1 MEIFA
6 WFFLIQAGIIGAILG
21 YFFANKIIGNG
32 EFLYSFLGGLIFI
45 VIAFLIES
53 AIIPFFVIL
62 FKIYDILCEN
72 LPAKGKTEALTLV
85 ERINSTER
93 SDNIKI
99 NKHGLI
105 RANLPVPFRAVNQS
119 KSDQTEHKKVCFAQ
133 IFRLFRP
140 NTLAKTRKNASA
152 QI

>member
-1 MEIFA
+1 MLTKLLVKCYTYLMEIFA
-6 WFFLIQAGIIGAILG
+6 WFFLIQAGIVGAMLG

-85 ERINSTER
+85 ERINNTER
-93 SDNIKI
+93 SNNTKI
-99 NKHGLI
+99 NKDETPMVSCSSCGENMKASD
-105 RANLPVPFRAVNQS
+105 RVCPKCGS
-119 KSDQTEHKKVCFAQ
+119 KNE
-133 IFRLFRP
+133 LFGVQ
-140 NTLAKTRKNASA
+140 L
-152 QI
+152 

>member
-1 MEIFA
+1 MLTKLLVKCYTYLMEIFA

-85 ERINSTER
+85 ERINNTER
-93 SDNIKI
+93 SNNTKI
-99 NKHGLI
+99 NKDETPMVSCSSCGENI
-105 RANLPVPFRAVNQS
+105 EVSDRVCPKCGS
-119 KSDQTEHKKVCFAQ
+119 KNE
-133 IFRLFRP
+133 LFGVQ
-140 NTLAKTRKNASA
+140 L
-152 QI
+152 

>member
-1 MEIFA
+1 MLTKLLVKCYTYLMEIFA
-6 WFFLIQAGIIGAILG
+6 WFFLIQAGIIGAMLG

-45 VIAFLIES
+45 VIVFLIES

-85 ERINSTER
+85 ERINNTER
-93 SDNIKI
+93 SDNIKV
-99 NKHGLI
+99 NKDETPMVSCSFCGENI
-105 RANLPVPFRAVNQS
+105 EVSDRVCPKCGS
-119 KSDQTEHKKVCFAQ
+119 KNE
-133 IFRLFRP
+133 LFGVQ
-140 NTLAKTRKNASA
+140 L
-152 QI
+152 

>member
-1 MEIFA
+1 MLTKLLVKCYTYLMEIFA
-6 WFFLIQAGIIGAILG
+6 WFFLIQAGIIGAMLG

-85 ERINSTER
+85 ERINNTER
-93 SDNIKI
+93 SNNTKI
-99 NKHGLI
+99 NKDETPMVSCSSCGENMKASD
-105 RANLPVPFRAVNQS
+105 RVCPKCGS
-119 KSDQTEHKKVCFAQ
+119 KNE
-133 IFRLFRP
+133 LFGVQ
-140 NTLAKTRKNASA
+140 L
-152 QI
+152 

>member
-1 MEIFA
+1 MQDSYTYLMEIFA

-99 NKHGLI
+99 NKDETPMVSCSSCGENI
-105 RANLPVPFRAVNQS
+105 EVSDRVCPKCGS
-119 KSDQTEHKKVCFAQ
+119 KNE
-133 IFRLFRP
+133 LFGVQ
-140 NTLAKTRKNASA
+140 L
-152 QI
+152 

>member
-1 MEIFA
+1 MLTKLLVKCYTYLMEIFA
-6 WFFLIQAGIIGAILG
+6 WFFLIQAGIIGVILG

-72 LPAKGKTEALTLV
+72 LPAKGKTESLTLI
-85 ERINSTER
+85 ERINNTER

-99 NKHGLI
+99 NKDETPMVSCSSCGENI
-105 RANLPVPFRAVNQS
+105 EVSDRVCPKCGS
-119 KSDQTEHKKVCFAQ
+119 KNE
-133 IFRLFRP
+133 LFGVQ
-140 NTLAKTRKNASA
+140 L
-152 QI
+152 

>member
-1 MEIFA
+1 M
-6 WFFLIQAGIIGAILG
+6 IQAGIIGAILG

-99 NKHGLI
+99 NKDETPMVSCSSCGENI
-105 RANLPVPFRAVNQS
+105 EVSDRVCPKCGS
-119 KSDQTEHKKVCFAQ
+119 KNE
-133 IFRLFRP
+133 LFGVQ
-140 NTLAKTRKNASA
+140 L
-152 QI
+152 

>member
-1 MEIFA
+1 MLTKLLVKCYTYLMEIFA
-6 WFFLIQAGIIGAILG
+6 WFFLIQAGIIGAMLG

-99 NKHGLI
+99 NKDETPMVSCSSCGENI
-105 RANLPVPFRAVNQS
+105 EVSDRVCPKCGS
-119 KSDQTEHKKVCFAQ
+119 KNE
-133 IFRLFRP
+133 LFGVQ
-140 NTLAKTRKNASA
+140 L
-152 QI
+152 

>member
-1 MEIFA
+1 MLTKLLVKCYTYLMEIFA
-6 WFFLIQAGIIGAILG
+6 WFFLIQAGIIGAMLG

-62 FKIYDILCEN
+62 FKIYDILYEN

-85 ERINSTER
+85 ERINNTER
-93 SDNIKI
+93 SDNIKV
-99 NKHGLI
+99 NKDETPMVSCSFCGENI
-105 RANLPVPFRAVNQS
+105 EVSDRVCPKCGS
-119 KSDQTEHKKVCFAQ
+119 KNE
-133 IFRLFRP
+133 LFGVQ
-140 NTLAKTRKNASA
+140 L
-152 QI
+152 

>member
-1 MEIFA
+1 MLTKLLVKCYTYLMEIFA
-6 WFFLIQAGIIGAILG
+6 WFFLIQAGIIGAMLG

-72 LPAKGKTEALTLV
+72 LPAKGKTKALTLV
-85 ERINSTER
+85 ERINNTER
-93 SDNIKI
+93 SDNIKV
-99 NKHGLI
+99 NKDETSMVSCSFCGENI
-105 RANLPVPFRAVNQS
+105 EVSDRVCPKCGS
-119 KSDQTEHKKVCFAQ
+119 KNE
-133 IFRLFRP
+133 LFGVQ
-140 NTLAKTRKNASA
+140 L
-152 QI
+152 

>member
-85 ERINSTER
+85 ERINNTER
-93 SDNIKI
+93 SDNIKV
-99 NKHGLI
+99 NKDETPMVSCSFCGENI
-105 RANLPVPFRAVNQS
+105 EVSDRVCPKCGS
-119 KSDQTEHKKVCFAQ
+119 KNE
-133 IFRLFRP
+133 LFGVQ
-140 NTLAKTRKNASA
+140 L
-152 QI
+152 

>member
-1 MEIFA
+1 MMLTKLLVKCYTYLMEIFA

-99 NKHGLI
+99 NKDETPMVSCSSCGENI
-105 RANLPVPFRAVNQS
+105 EVSDRVCPKCGS
-119 KSDQTEHKKVCFAQ
+119 KNE
-133 IFRLFRP
+133 LFGVQ
-140 NTLAKTRKNASA
+140 L
-152 QI
+152 

>member
-1 MEIFA
+1 MLTKLLVKCYTYLMEIFA
-6 WFFLIQAGIIGAILG
+6 CFFLIQAGIIGAMLG

-85 ERINSTER
+85 ERINNTER
-93 SDNIKI
+93 SNNTKI
-99 NKHGLI
+99 NKDETPMVSCSSCGENMKASD
-105 RANLPVPFRAVNQS
+105 RVCPKCGS
-119 KSDQTEHKKVCFAQ
+119 KNE
-133 IFRLFRP
+133 LFGVQ
-140 NTLAKTRKNASA
+140 L
-152 QI
+152 

>member
-1 MEIFA
+1 MLTKLLVKCYTYLMEIFA
-6 WFFLIQAGIIGAILG
+6 WFFLIQAGIIGAMLG

-85 ERINSTER
+85 ERINNTER
-93 SDNIKI
+93 SDNIKV
-99 NKHGLI
+99 NKDETSMVSCSFCGENI
-105 RANLPVPFRAVNQS
+105 EVSDRVCPKCGS
-119 KSDQTEHKKVCFAQ
+119 KNE
-133 IFRLFRP
+133 LFGVQ
-140 NTLAKTRKNASA
+140 L
-152 QI
+152 

>member
-1 MEIFA
+1 MLTKLLVKCYTYLMEIFA

-99 NKHGLI
+99 NKDETPMVSCSSCGENI
-105 RANLPVPFRAVNQS
+105 EVSDRVCPKCGS
-119 KSDQTEHKKVCFAQ
+119 KNE
-133 IFRLFRP
+133 LFGVQ
-140 NTLAKTRKNASA
+140 L
-152 QI
+152 

>member
-99 NKHGLI
+99 NKDETPMVSCSSCGENI
-105 RANLPVPFRAVNQS
+105 EVSDRVCPKCGS
-119 KSDQTEHKKVCFAQ
+119 KNE
-133 IFRLFRP
+133 LFGVQ
-140 NTLAKTRKNASA
+140 L
-152 QI
+152 

>member
-1 MEIFA
+1 MLTKLLVKCYTYLMEIFA

-85 ERINSTER
+85 ERINNTER
-93 SDNIKI
+93 SDNIKV
-99 NKHGLI
+99 NKDETPMVSCSSCGENI
-105 RANLPVPFRAVNQS
+105 EVSNRVCPKCGS
-119 KSDQTEHKKVCFAQ
+119 KNE
-133 IFRLFRP
+133 LFGVQ
-140 NTLAKTRKNASA
+140 L
-152 QI
+152 

>member
-6 WFFLIQAGIIGAILG
+6 WFFLIQAGIIGAMLG

-45 VIAFLIES
+45 VIVFLIES

-85 ERINSTER
+85 ERINNTER
-93 SDNIKI
+93 SDNIKV
-99 NKHGLI
+99 NKDETPMVSCSFCGENI
-105 RANLPVPFRAVNQS
+105 EVSDRVCPKCGS
-119 KSDQTEHKKVCFAQ
+119 KNE
-133 IFRLFRP
+133 LFGVQ
-140 NTLAKTRKNASA
+140 L
-152 QI
+152 

>member
-1 MEIFA
+1 MLTKLLVKCYTYLMEIFA
-6 WFFLIQAGIIGAILG
+6 WFFLIQAGIIGAMLG

-85 ERINSTER
+85 ERINNTER
-93 SDNIKI
+93 SDNIKV
-99 NKHGLI
+99 NKDETPMVSCSFCGENI
-105 RANLPVPFRAVNQS
+105 EVSDRVCPKCGS
-119 KSDQTEHKKVCFAQ
+119 KNE
-133 IFRLFRP
+133 LFGVQ
-140 NTLAKTRKNASA
+140 L
-152 QI
+152 

>member
-1 MEIFA
+1 MV
-6 WFFLIQAGIIGAILG
+6 FLIQAGIIGAILG

-85 ERINSTER
+85 ERINNTER
-93 SDNIKI
+93 SNNTKI
-99 NKHGLI
+99 NKDETPMVSCSSCGENI
-105 RANLPVPFRAVNQS
+105 EVSYRVCPKCGS
-119 KSDQTEHKKVCFAQ
+119 KNE
-133 IFRLFRP
+133 LFGVQ
-140 NTLAKTRKNASA
+140 L
-152 QI
+152 

>member
-1 MEIFA
+1 MLTKLLVKCYTYLMEIFA

-32 EFLYSFLGGLIFI
+32 ELLDSFLGGLIFI

-99 NKHGLI
+99 NKDETPMVSCSSCGENI
-105 RANLPVPFRAVNQS
+105 EVSDRVCPKCGS
-119 KSDQTEHKKVCFAQ
+119 KNE
-133 IFRLFRP
+133 LFGVQ
-140 NTLAKTRKNASA
+140 L
-152 QI
+152 

>member
-1 MEIFA
+1 MLTKLLVKCYTYLMEIFA

-85 ERINSTER
+85 ERINNTER
-93 SDNIKI
+93 SDNIKV
-99 NKHGLI
+99 NKDETSMVSCSFCGENI
-105 RANLPVPFRAVNQS
+105 EVSDRVCPKCGS
-119 KSDQTEHKKVCFAQ
+119 KNE
-133 IFRLFRP
+133 LFGVQ
-140 NTLAKTRKNASA
+140 L
-152 QI
+152 